1 MCLLELWF
9 SQGVCPVMGLLG
21 LMVVLFPIF
30 FKGISMFF
38 SIMAISVQHI
48 YTIVCKWVVG
58 NKLLYSTGGS
68 VWHSVM
74 TWRGRIGEVG
84 AQEERDICI
93 IVANSHCCVTEA
105 NTKILKS

>member
-1 MCLLELWF
+1 
-9 SQGVCPVMGLLG
+9 MGLLG

-93 IVANSHCCVTEA
+93 IVANSHCCVMEA